1 MQQETYDLLER
12 VVTNHLEELDSMSL
26 EDENRE
32 EYYKETAGLVERLIT
47 ADKDSNEAWD
57 KQERRRIEEKRN
69 NEANVLEQDKQKL
82 GWKKIGFEMAKV
94 VVPVVISMVGYD
106 VFQKRVMK
114 YEETGRISSTA
125 GRELPLPSFMK
136 K

>member
-12 VVTNHLEELDSMSL
+12 VVKNHLEELDSMNL

-69 NEANVLEQDKQKL
+69 NEANALEQDKQKL

-106 VFQKRVMK
+106 IFQKRVMK

-125 GRELPLPSFMK
+125 GRELHLPSFMK